1 MPISVLGGL
10 FVSGCIVASNELIL
24 ILPSLDYFSELRE
37 IVIVVDPEQELSQ
50 VGSALMIVLEIT
62 EQLEHLVWLTL
73 EIVF

>member
-62 EQLEHLVWLTL
+62 EQLEHLV
-73 EIVF
+73 